1 MEGQVVRS
9 MASCERGVVAAK
21 TAATRFLD
29 KKEMDARLKELRAA
43 AGAGI
48 PQDDLEYFR
57 AAWLS
62 LSLLMEPHLR
72 PFTSS

>member
-1 MEGQVVRS
+1 
-9 MASCERGVVAAK
+9 MAPK
-21 TAATRFLD
+21 TTATRFLD

-57 AAWLS
+57 AAWLL
-62 LSLLMEPHLR
+62 LSPLTAPDLR